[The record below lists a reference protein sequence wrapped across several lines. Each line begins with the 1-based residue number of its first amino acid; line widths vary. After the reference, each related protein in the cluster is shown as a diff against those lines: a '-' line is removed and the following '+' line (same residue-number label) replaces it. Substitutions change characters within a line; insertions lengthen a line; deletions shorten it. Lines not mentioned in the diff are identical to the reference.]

1 MRSTLMKKLR
11 SFRNDDEGVT
21 LVEYGI
27 GLTLAV
33 VVGTFLLTNL
43 GGNVKG
49 EMQAACKI
57 LSSGVVS
64 AGGTAA
70 SC

>member
-1 MRSTLMKKLR
+1 MRSTLMQKLR
-11 SFRNDDEGVT
+11 GFRSNDEGVT

-43 GGNVKG
+43 GGAVKG
-49 EMQAACKI
+49 EMSAACKV
-57 LSSGVVS
+57 LTS
-64 AGGTAA
+64 ATQNTWA